1 MFPKLI
7 SIGSFFIPT
16 YGTLV
21 AIGFLAA
28 LWVVTRLAKRAKL
41 PSERVTNLAIYCALA
56 GLAGAKLFMILF
68 DFKSYWNDPGSLFS
82 LSTLQAAGV
91 YQGGFLVAFAVAL
104 LYMRRQNLPVLA
116 TCDIFA
122 PGIAL
127 GQAIG
132 RIGCLSAGC
141 CWGVGTH
148 LPWAVTFHNP
158 QAAELT
164 GVPLGIPLHPTQLYE
179 SAADALIFLFLYWQ
193 IAKAHTAGTILGWYL
208 ALYSAARFVIEFFRF
223 HEQGLHLGL
232 SYTQWISLATLV
244 AGIAMLILLRSPFIH
259 PRDSV
264 SVATSPRT

>member
-7 SIGSFFIPT
+7 SIGSFFVPT

-68 DFKSYWNDPGSLFS
+68 DFKSYWNDPGALFS

-91 YQGGFLVAFAVAL
+91 YQGGFVVAFVVAL

-116 TCDIFA
+116 TCDVFA

-132 RIGCLSAGC
+132 RLGCFSAGC
-141 CWGVGTH
+141 CWGIATH

-179 SAADALIFLFLYWQ
+179 SAADALIFLFLYFR
-193 IAKAHTAGTILGWYL
+193 IGKTHTPGTIFGWYL
-208 ALYSAARFVIEFFRF
+208 ALYSAARFIIEFFRF
-223 HEQGLHLGL
+223 HEQGLHAGL

-244 AGIAMLILLRSPFIH
+244 AGLGLIIARRGAPKLAFGGKPVHS
-259 PRDSV
+259 S
-264 SVATSPRT
+264 T

>member
-68 DFKSYWNDPGSLFS
+68 DFKTYWNDPGSLFS

-91 YQGGFLVAFAVAL
+91 YQGGFVVAFVVAV

-116 TCDIFA
+116 TCDVFA

-132 RIGCLSAGC
+132 RLGCFSAGC
-141 CWGVGTH
+141 CWGIATH
-148 LPWAVTFHNP
+148 APWAVTFHNP

-179 SAADALIFLFLYWQ
+179 SAADALIFLFLYFQ
-193 IAKAHTAGTILGWYL
+193 FAKAHTAGAILGWYL
-208 ALYSAARFVIEFFRF
+208 TLYSVARFVIEFFRF

-232 SYTQWISLATLV
+232 SYTQWISLATLG
-244 AGIAMLILLRSPFIH
+244 AGVILLGSSIFRSQPEAFA
-259 PRDSV
+259 RGRAS
-264 SVATSPRT
+264 

>member
-7 SIGSFFIPT
+7 TIGNFFVPT

-21 AIGFLAA
+21 AIAFLAA
-28 LWVVTRLAKRAKL
+28 LWVVIRLGRRAKL

-68 DFKSYWNDPGSLFS
+68 DFKSYWNDPASIFS

-91 YQGGFLVAFAVAL
+91 YQGGFVVAFAFAL

-116 TCDIFA
+116 TCDVFA

-132 RIGCLSAGC
+132 RLGCFSAGC
-141 CWGVGTH
+141 CWGVAAH
-148 LPWAVTFHNP
+148 VPWAVTFHNP

-179 SAADALIFLFLYWQ
+179 SAADALIFLVLYWR
-193 IAKAHTAGTILGWYL
+193 IAKAHTTGTILGWYL
-208 ALYSAARFVIEFFRF
+208 TLYSAARFGIEFFRF
-223 HEQGLHLGL
+223 HEQGLHSGL
-232 SYTQWISLATLV
+232 SYTQWISLATLA
-244 AGIAMLILLRSPFIH
+244 AGLVLIIARMSIGQYTPAAS
-259 PRDSV
+259 SMGKV
-264 SVATSPRT
+264 

>member
-68 DFKSYWNDPGSLFS
+68 DFSDYWTGRQQLFS
-82 LSTLQAAGV
+82 LGTLQAAGV
-91 YQGGFLVAFAVAL
+91 YQGGFLVAFLVAL
-104 LYMRRQNLPVLA
+104 LYMRCQHLPVLA

-132 RIGCLSAGC
+132 RIGCFAAGC
-141 CWGVGTH
+141 CWGIPTH
-148 LPWAVTFHNP
+148 VRWAVTFHNP
-158 QAAELT
+158 QAGELT

-179 SAADALIFLFLYWQ
+179 SFADAAIFLFLYFQ
-193 IAKAHTAGTILGWYL
+193 IARAHTSGTILGWYL
-208 ALYSAARFVIEFFRF
+208 TLYSAARFAIEFFRF
-223 HEQGLHLGL
+223 HEQGLHAGL
-232 SYTQWISLATLV
+232 SYTQWISLATLI
-244 AGIAMLILLRSPFIH
+244 AGLGLIVVRRQAASLVHANSFQG
-259 PRDSV
+259 
-264 SVATSPRT
+264 

>member
-41 PSERVTNLAIYCALA
+41 SSERVTNLAIYCALA

-68 DFKSYWNDPGSLFS
+68 DFKGYWNDPGSLFS

-91 YQGGFLVAFAVAL
+91 YQGGFLVAFLVAL

-116 TCDIFA
+116 TCDVFA

-132 RIGCLSAGC
+132 RLGCFSAGC
-141 CWGVGTH
+141 CWGTATH

-164 GVPLGIPLHPTQLYE
+164 GVLLGIPLHPTQLYE
-179 SAADALIFLFLYWQ
+179 SAADALIFVLLYLQ
-193 IAKAHTAGTILGWYL
+193 IARAHASGTILGWYL
-208 ALYSAARFVIEFFRF
+208 TLYSAARFVIEFYRF

-244 AGIAMLILLRSPFIH
+244 AGLGLIIW
-259 PRDSV
+259 PRISIGQYRPEASSMGKV
-264 SVATSPRT
+264 